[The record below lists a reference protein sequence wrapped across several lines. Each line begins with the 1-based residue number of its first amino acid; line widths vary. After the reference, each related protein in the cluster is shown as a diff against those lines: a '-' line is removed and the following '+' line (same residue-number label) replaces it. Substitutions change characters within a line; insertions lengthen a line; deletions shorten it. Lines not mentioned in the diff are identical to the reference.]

1 MNRDRNLM
9 ICPAELSGT
18 LDNSFRKLFQNPEKI
33 LKPYIG
39 KGMTVLDLGCGP
51 GFFSVEIAKIVT
63 SSGKVIAAD
72 LQEKMLEKVTKK
84 IKGTDAESI
93 IKIHKC
99 LDDRIGISE
108 KVDFVLAFWMIH
120 EVPDKQKLFIELK
133 SILKSAAKILIV
145 EPKFHV
151 KKDEFEN
158 MIKILEKT
166 GFEIIGRPGVSISR
180 AVLLSV
186 RSFAG

>member
-1 MNRDRNLM
+1 MNRDRNAM

-33 LKPYIG
+33 LKPHIG

-51 GFFSVEIAKIVT
+51 GFFSVEIAKMVT
-63 SSGKVIAAD
+63 RSGKVIAAD

-93 IKIHKC
+93 IETHKC
-99 LDDRIGISE
+99 QDDRIGITE

-120 EVPDKQKLFIELK
+120 EVPDQEKLFAELK
-133 SILKSAAKILIV
+133 SILKPGGKIFIA

-151 KKDEFEN
+151 SKDAFEK
-158 MIKILEKT
+158 MITIVRNT
-166 GFEIIGRPGVSISR
+166 GFEVSESPRVIISR
-180 AVLLSV
+180 AVLINIK
-186 RSFAG
+186 

>member
-120 EVPDKQKLFIELK
+120 EVPDQEKLFAELK
-133 SILKSAAKILIV
+133 SVLNPGGKIFIA

-151 KKDEFEN
+151 SKDAFEKMLTIIRN
-158 MIKILEKT
+158 T
-166 GFEIIGRPGVSISR
+166 GFEVSEYPKVNISR
-180 AVLLSV
+180 AVLLNIKY
-186 RSFAG
+186 

>member
-120 EVPDKQKLFIELK
+120 EVPDQEKLFAELK
-133 SILKSAAKILIV
+133 SVLNPGGKIFIA

-151 KKDEFEN
+151 SKDAFEKMLTIIRN
-158 MIKILEKT
+158 T
-166 GFEIIGRPGVSISR
+166 GFEVSESPKVSVSR
-180 AVLLSV
+180 TVLLNIK
-186 RSFAG
+186 